1 MLPWLL
7 GLHYYHLLLLGL
19 SKLGSS
25 QIILSESFSSSSKMA
40 SSFPWDVVGDF
51 SLSYYLSTHWSHH
64 LTCFME
70 HTIAL
75 QHLTNGKEMWLA
87 SIIQS
92 FILCVQTYT
101 LLVCHQSQKSRN
113 ISSKKNR
120 EFYFLYRKAILNSAD
135 IVHWMHF
142 CDWKFL
148 ERWMF
153 CTFYYH
159 CRIREAMKTET
170 PWFWLTEKPLKQHVW
185 SRSTAGSYLAVD
197 IKTILYS
204 HTIFPPLTHC
214 LSDTLTWVSHR
225 THK

>member
-1 MLPWLL
+1 
-7 GLHYYHLLLLGL
+7 
-19 SKLGSS
+19 
-25 QIILSESFSSSSKMA
+25 
-40 SSFPWDVVGDF
+40 
-51 SLSYYLSTHWSHH
+51 
-64 LTCFME
+64 ME

-75 QHLTNGKEMWLA
+75 QHLTNGKEKMWLA
-87 SIIQS
+87 SITQS
-92 FILCVQTYT
+92 FILCVQTYSR

-120 EFYFLYRKAILNSAD
+120 EFYFLYRKAIL
-135 IVHWMHF
+135 
-142 CDWKFL
+142 KFL
-148 ERWMF
+148 GRWMF

-185 SRSTAGSYLAVD
+185 SRSTAGSCLPVD

-204 HTIFPPLTHC
+204 HTIVPPLTHC
-214 LSDTLTWVSHR
+214 LSDTLTRVSHR